1 MKKGLAMILTLAMM
15 MGLSVGCGNSTQT
28 SAEASNGGNENT
40 TSENV
45 AASGDTSQEGSE
57 VNGEMKKIGIVQ
69 YVEHP
74 SLDTIRES
82 TIAALAEAGYI
93 EGQNITIEYQNAQ
106 ADQSNLNSIA
116 SKFVGDDVD
125 LIIAIATPAAQA
137 MAAAT
142 SEIPVIFSAVTDPVS
157 AKLVDSLESPS
168 GNVTGTSDAIPVD
181 QMFELC
187 KELTPDV
194 KTFGFLYTASEVN
207 SQSVIAEAKTLA
219 ADYGFEFVEST
230 ITNSSEL
237 QQAAE
242 ILASKVDAIYT
253 PIDNGI
259 ASAMPV
265 LSEVGKTAGI
275 PLYVGADSM
284 VADGGYA
291 TVGINYEDLGT
302 KTAEMV
308 ADILGGKAIKDVP
321 VATLDH
327 FYKVINETTANA
339 IGAVANAEGATIV
352 KQKRRLALASNSQ
365 RINGTRQ

>member
-1 MKKGLAMILTLAMM
+1 MKKGFVFLMAMM
-15 MGLSVGCGNSTQT
+15 MGLVAGCGNG
-28 SAEASNGGNENT
+28 EAAKTTVKESSN
-40 TSENV
+40 
-45 AASGDTSQEGSE
+45 ASDA
-57 VNGEMKKIGIVQ
+57 NLKKIGIVQ

-82 TIAALAEAGYI
+82 TIEALAKAGYV
-93 EGQNITIEYQNAQ
+93 EGENITIDYANAQ

-116 SKFVGDDVD
+116 SKFVGDKLD

-142 SEIPVIFSAVTDPVS
+142 DEIPIIFSAVTDPLG

-168 GNVTGTSDAIPVD
+168 KNVTGTSDAIPVD
-181 QMFELC
+181 QVFELC
-187 KELTPDV
+187 QGLTPDV
-194 KTFGFLYTASEVN
+194 KTIGFLYTASEVN
-207 SQSVIAEAKTLA
+207 SQSVIEEAKALA
-219 ADYGFEFVEST
+219 IDYGFNYEEST

-242 ILASKVDAIYT
+242 LLAGKVDAIYT

-259 ASAMPV
+259 ASAMPI
-265 LSEVGKTAGI
+265 LSEIGKSAGI
-275 PLYVGADSM
+275 PVYVGADSM

-291 TVGINYEDLGT
+291 TVGINYEDLGA

-308 ADILGGKAIKDVP
+308 TEILDGKAISEVP

-327 FYKVINETTANA
+327 FYKVINETTAKA
-339 IGAVANAEGATIV
+339 IGAPITAEGATV
-352 KQKRRLALASNSQ
+352 VQ
-365 RINGTRQ
+365 

>member
-1 MKKGLAMILTLAMM
+1 MKKGLVMGLALTMM
-15 MGLSVGCGNSTQT
+15 MGLSIGCGSIQT
-28 SAEASNGGNENT
+28 STEVPKETTENT
-40 TSENV
+40 TSTPV
-45 AASGDTSQEGSE
+45 GSE
-57 VNGEMKKIGIVQ
+57 TNGEVKKIGIVQ

-82 TIAALAEAGYI
+82 TIASLAEAGYVD
-93 EGQNITIEYQNAQ
+93 GQNISIVYQNAQ

-142 SEIPVIFSAVTDPVS
+142 SDIPIVFSAVTDPVS
-157 AKLVDSLESPS
+157 AKLVDNLESPS

-181 QMFELC
+181 EVFELC

-242 ILASKVDAIYT
+242 ILAGKVDAIYT

-275 PLYVGADSM
+275 PVYVGADSM

-302 KTAEMV
+302 KTAEM
-308 ADILGGKAIKDVP
+308 AAAILDGKKVQEIP

-339 IGAVANAEGATIV
+339 IGLTASAEGAIIV
-352 KQKRRLALASNSQ
+352 K
-365 RINGTRQ
+365 

>member
-1 MKKGLAMILTLAMM
+1 MKKRLVMGLVLTMM
-15 MGLSVGCGNSTQT
+15 MGLSTGCGSTQT
-28 SAEASNGGNENT
+28 STEAPKETTENT
-40 TSENV
+40 TSTPAGTE
-45 AASGDTSQEGSE
+45 T
-57 VNGEMKKIGIVQ
+57 NGEVKKIGIVQ

-82 TIAALAEAGYI
+82 TIASLAEAGYVD
-93 EGQNITIEYQNAQ
+93 GQNISIIYQNAQ

-142 SEIPVIFSAVTDPVS
+142 SDIPIVFSAVTDPVS
-157 AKLVDSLESPS
+157 AKLVDNLESPS

-181 QMFELC
+181 EVFELC

-242 ILASKVDAIYT
+242 ILAGKVDAIYT

-275 PLYVGADSM
+275 PVYVGADSM

-302 KTAEMV
+302 KTAEM
-308 ADILGGKAIKDVP
+308 AAAILGGKQVQEIP

-339 IGAVANAEGATIV
+339 IGLTAAAEGAIIV
-352 KQKRRLALASNSQ
+352 K
-365 RINGTRQ
+365 

>member
-1 MKKGLAMILTLAMM
+1 MEEINMKKGLVMGLALTMM
-15 MGLSVGCGNSTQT
+15 MGLSTGCGSVPNKESIPEETAKNVTSTT
-28 SAEASNGGNENT
+28 K
-40 TSENV
+40 
-45 AASGDTSQEGSE
+45 DSE
-57 VNGEMKKIGIVQ
+57 VKGEMKKVGIVQ

-82 TIAALAEAGYI
+82 IIEGLAQSGYI
-93 EGQNITIEYQNAQ
+93 EGDTISIVYQNAQ
-106 ADQSNLNSIA
+106 ADSSNLNSIA
-116 SKFVGDDVD
+116 SQFVGEKVDV
-125 LIIAIATPAAQA
+125 IIAIATPAAQA

-142 SEIPVIFSAVTDPVS
+142 SDIPIVFSAVTDPIG
-157 AKLVDSLESPS
+157 AKLVDNLEKPS
-168 GNVTGTSDAIPVD
+168 GNITGTSDAIPVD
-181 QMFELC
+181 EMFELC

-207 SQSVIAEAKTLA
+207 SQSVIEQAKTLA
-219 ADYGFEFVEST
+219 KDYGFEFVEST

-242 ILASKVDAIYT
+242 ILAGKVDAIYT

-259 ASAMPV
+259 ASAMPI

-275 PLYVGADSM
+275 PVYVGADSM

-302 KTAEMV
+302 KTAEMAV
-308 ADILGGKAIKDVP
+308 ALLKGSKIEELP

-327 FYKVINETTANA
+327 FYKVINETTAHA
-339 IGAVANAEGATIV
+339 IGLPASAEDAIIV
-352 KQKRRLALASNSQ
+352 K
-365 RINGTRQ
+365 

>member
-1 MKKGLAMILTLAMM
+1 MMKKGLAFLLTVMM
-15 MGLSVGCGNSTQT
+15 MGLGVGCGSSTSSNSTDTQVANESNT
-28 SAEASNGGNENT
+28 STDETATSVDTGNE
-40 TSENV
+40 
-45 AASGDTSQEGSE
+45 AQAS
-57 VNGEMKKIGIVQ
+57 GEMKTIAIVQ

-82 TIAALAEAGYI
+82 IIAELSARGYI
-93 EGQNITIEYQNAQ
+93 DGENITIDYQNAQ
-106 ADQSNLNSIA
+106 ADQSNLNTIA
-116 SKFVGDDVD
+116 GKFVGEKAD

-137 MAAAT
+137 AAAAT
-142 SEIPVIFSAVTDPVS
+142 SDIPVVFSAVTDPLS
-157 AKLVDSLESPS
+157 AKLVDNLESPS

-181 QMFELC
+181 QTFELC
-187 KELTPDV
+187 KTLTPDV
-194 KTFGFLYTASEVN
+194 QKIGFLYTASEVN
-207 SQSVIAEAKTLA
+207 SQSVIEEAKTLA
-219 ADYGFEFVEST
+219 KDYGFEFEEST

-242 ILASKVDAIYT
+242 ILADKVDAIYT

-265 LSEVGKTAGI
+265 LAEVGKSAGI
-275 PLYVGADSM
+275 PVYVGADSM

-291 TVGINYEDLGT
+291 TVGINYEDLGK

-308 ADILGGKAIKDVP
+308 ADILGGKAISEVP

-339 IGAVANAEGATIV
+339 IGAPANAEDATIV
-352 KQKRRLALASNSQ
+352 K
-365 RINGTRQ
+365 

>member
-1 MKKGLAMILTLAMM
+1 MKKRLVMGLVLTMM
-15 MGLSVGCGNSTQT
+15 MGLSTGCGSTQT
-28 SAEASNGGNENT
+28 STEAPKETTENT
-40 TSENV
+40 TSTPAGTE
-45 AASGDTSQEGSE
+45 T
-57 VNGEMKKIGIVQ
+57 NGEVKKIGIVQ

-82 TIAALAEAGYI
+82 TIASLAEAGYVD
-93 EGQNITIEYQNAQ
+93 GQNISIIYQNAQ

-142 SEIPVIFSAVTDPVS
+142 SDIPIVFSAVTDPVS
-157 AKLVDSLESPS
+157 AKLVDNLESPS

-181 QMFELC
+181 EVFELC

-207 SQSVIAEAKTLA
+207 SQSVIAEAKILA

-242 ILASKVDAIYT
+242 ILAGKVDAIYT

-275 PLYVGADSM
+275 PVYVGADSM

-302 KTAEMV
+302 KTAEM
-308 ADILGGKAIKDVP
+308 AAAILGGKKVQEIP

-339 IGAVANAEGATIV
+339 IGLTAAAEGAIIV
-352 KQKRRLALASNSQ
+352 K
-365 RINGTRQ
+365 

>member
-1 MKKGLAMILTLAMM
+1 MKKRLVMGLVLTMM
-15 MGLSVGCGNSTQT
+15 MGLSTGCGSTQT
-28 SAEASNGGNENT
+28 STEAPKEKTENT
-40 TSENV
+40 TSTPAGTE
-45 AASGDTSQEGSE
+45 T
-57 VNGEMKKIGIVQ
+57 NGEVKNIGIVQ

-82 TIAALAEAGYI
+82 TIASLAEAGYVD
-93 EGQNITIEYQNAQ
+93 GQNISIIYQNAQ

-142 SEIPVIFSAVTDPVS
+142 SDIPIVFSAVTDPVS
-157 AKLVDSLESPS
+157 AKLVDNLESPS

-181 QMFELC
+181 EVFELC

-242 ILASKVDAIYT
+242 ILAGKVDAIYT

-275 PLYVGADSM
+275 PVYVGADSM

-302 KTAEMV
+302 KTAEM
-308 ADILGGKAIKDVP
+308 AAAILGGKQVQEIP

-339 IGAVANAEGATIV
+339 IGLTAAAEGAIIV
-352 KQKRRLALASNSQ
+352 K
-365 RINGTRQ
+365 

>member
-1 MKKGLAMILTLAMM
+1 MKIGKKIKKNLKGGNKMKKGLAFLLTVMM
-15 MGLSVGCGNSTQT
+15 MGLGTGCGSSKTGE
-28 SAEASNGGNENT
+28 EAKL
-40 TSENV
+40 
-45 AASGDTSQEGSE
+45 
-57 VNGEMKKIGIVQ
+57 GEMKKVAIVQ

-93 EGQNITIEYQNAQ
+93 EGQNITIEYANAQ
-106 ADQSNLNSIA
+106 ADQSNLNTIA
-116 SKFVGDDVD
+116 SKFVGDNVD
-125 LIIAIATPAAQA
+125 LIIAIATPAAQS

-142 SEIPVIFSAVTDPVS
+142 SDIPIVFSAVTDPLG
-157 AKLVDSLESPS
+157 AKLVDILESPS

-181 QMFELC
+181 QVFELC
-187 KELTPDV
+187 QELTPSV
-194 KTFGFLYTASEVN
+194 KKIGFLYTASEVN

-219 ADYGFEFVEST
+219 VDYGFTFEETT

-242 ILASKVDAIYT
+242 LLAGKVDAIYT

-259 ASAMPV
+259 ASAMPI
-265 LSEVGKTAGI
+265 LSEIAKEAGI
-275 PLYVGADSM
+275 PVYVGADSM

-291 TVGINYEDLGT
+291 TVGINYEDLGA

-308 ADILGGKAIKDVP
+308 AEILDGKAVKEVP

-327 FYKVINETTANA
+327 FYKVINETTAHA
-339 IGAVANAEGATIV
+339 IGAPATAEGATIV
-352 KQKRRLALASNSQ
+352 E
-365 RINGTRQ
+365 